1 MDSIENILILY
12 KQKCPD
18 KNEEIDLLIS
28 NLNKNI
34 LSKQIIKPIEVK
46 QTKKNIDI
54 NNINLLLEEIENKC
68 PHLKEDINN
77 LKDNLNEKNLI
88 KELNIK
94 KPKKQ
99 IAKPEPK
106 KSEPKKSE
114 PKKSEPKKSEP
125 KKSEPK
131 KSEPKKPGPKKKQP
145 KKEIIN
151 LKDYL
156 KNGHIFNFKRDGGY
170 TVIKQLLSDEAD
182 SLVLLVKNNKDNNE
196 YVLKCELLSS
206 ASPQVYNEESI
217 FYSINNNRYIK
228 NVELLLKDKSFIKGG
243 IPELKT
249 RLIMYD
255 YSPKIKTRLF
265 IEEKLDESLT
275 QIIKDKKISIPQIKK
290 IGCEYIKILQY
301 IHANGYLHLD
311 IKPPNLMIKKENNK
325 DKYYI
330 IDFGISKKW
339 FGERYVKGDDNAFYI
354 LNKPH
359 SGEGTPLYKSI
370 HAERVN
376 LKIKGTYF
384 NRSEDI
390 EALGYILLEMYLGEL
405 PWKDLENENPP
416 VKRLQAKIDSI
427 KHIKNISDNNL
438 KKALTIMLSSYN
450 KPYDYEPEYKTLLDL
465 LEI

>member
-1 MDSIENILILY
+1 MDSIENILNLY
-12 KQKCPD
+12 KQKCSD

-34 LSKQIIKPIEVK
+34 LSKQIIKPIESK

-77 LKDNLNEKNLI
+77 LKYNLNEKILM

-94 KPKKQ
+94 KSKKEIAKPEPKKPEPKKQ

-106 KSEPKKSE
+106 KQIA
-114 PKKSEPKKSEP
+114 
-125 KKSEPK
+125 
-131 KSEPKKPGPKKKQP
+131 KPGPKKKQP
-145 KKEIIN
+145 KKEMIN
-151 LKDYL
+151 LKDYF
-156 KNGHIFNFKRDGGY
+156 KNGYIFTFKREGSY

-182 SLVLLVKNNKDNNE
+182 SLVLLVKNNKDGNE
-196 YVLKCELLSS
+196 YVLKCELLGSV
-206 ASPQVYNEESI
+206 SPQVYNEESV
-217 FYSINNNRYIK
+217 FYSINTNRYIK
-228 NVELLLKDKSFIKGG
+228 NVESLLKDKSFIKGG
-243 IPELKT
+243 VPELKT

-275 QIIKDKKISIPQIKK
+275 QIIKGKKISIPEIKN
-290 IGCEYIKILQY
+290 IGSEYIKILQY

-311 IKPPNLMIKKENNK
+311 IKPPNLMIKKVNSK

-339 FGERYVKGDDNAFYI
+339 FSERFVKGDNNTFYI

-370 HAERVN
+370 HAERAN

-390 EALGYILLEMYLGEL
+390 EAIGYILLEMYLGEL

-416 VKRLQAKIDSI
+416 VKRLQSKIDSI
-427 KHIKNISDNNL
+427 KYIKNIPDNNL
-438 KKALTIMLSSYN
+438 KKALTIMLTSYN